1 MRLFILTVLFLYVSL
16 NSAAQDTTIQL
27 KIKYYTE
34 KVEKYLDREKALSGF
49 YLIDKDGIKMFA
61 SANAKAAG
69 KSEFKITWNK
79 TNDLKLNLKDCSS
92 SQVFENYKKGDYEK
106 MIPCVPDINNLM
118 DKKTNQQKLSGYK
131 IAIDAGHT
139 AGNIEMGE
147 IEKKE
152 VKFKR
157 DSLNGLTDSIS
168 FAEGMLTFATAKLLK
183 EKLEAEGAEVFM
195 TRTFNGGSAFGVI
208 FDDWLKTSYKNAIDS
223 LSKIGEITAEKK
235 KWYLSSKC
243 TKRDKFRLIF
253 KDIELQKRGEI
264 INRYHPDFTIII
276 HYNVDETNVGWT
288 KPGNKDFNMTFVGG
302 AFMKNDLSS
311 IDKRFEFI
319 RLLVS
324 DDLEKSISLS
334 SEVIKSFEKTLLV
347 KTATATDAK
356 YLRESCFPT
365 SEKGVYCRNLQL
377 TRFVHSPLVYGET
390 LYQDN
395 INECKLLNQES
406 DKTKNKRVQQ
416 VAEAYFEGI
425 LNYLN
430 LTANK
435 N

>member
-1 MRLFILTVLFLYVSL
+1 MRSIIIITILFFNSGLTSF
-16 NSAAQDTTIQL
+16 AQDTTVQS
-27 KIKYYTE
+27 KIKYYIE
-34 KVEKYLDREKALSGF
+34 KAEKYLDREKALSG
-49 YLIDKDGIKMFA
+49 YYSIDKNGIIMYA
-61 SANAKAAG
+61 SAKNKAMG
-69 KSEFKITWNK
+69 KKEFLLRWNELEIF
-79 TNDLKLNLKDCSS
+79 NEYEL
-92 SQVFENYKKGDYEK
+92 FECRTRFDTYKFGGVYCGPGVCERYIK
-106 MIPCVPDINNLM
+106 PDTGSP
-118 DKKTNQQKLSGYK
+118 KQLSK
-131 IAIDAGHT
+131 CRIAIDAGHI
-139 AGNIEMGE
+139 AGDMEMGE

-195 TRTFNGGSAFGVI
+195 TRTFNGGSAFGVN
-208 FDDWLKTSYKNAIDS
+208 FNDWLKTSYKKAIDS

-276 HYNVDETNVGWT
+276 HYNVDETNLGWT

-302 AFMKNDLSS
+302 AFMKNDLSA
-311 IDKRFEFI
+311 IDKRFEFL

-324 DDLEKSISLS
+324 DDLEKSISLC

-356 YLRESCFPT
+356 YLRESCLIT
-365 SEKGVYCRNLQL
+365 DEKGVYCRNLQL
-377 TRFVHSPLVYGET
+377 TRFIHSPLVYGET

-395 INECKLLNQES
+395 INECKLLNEES

-416 VAEAYFEGI
+416 VAEAYYNGI
-425 LNYLN
+425 LNYV
-430 LTANK
+430 K
-435 N
+435 NNTSSK